1 MIKTQGIPPEDRLKI
16 HNQFLEEHMQ
26 LSNKIEQLE
35 RKMKPYLS
43 FEQLAE

>member
-1 MIKTQGIPPEDRLKI
+1 MIKTQGIPPEERLKI
-16 HNQFLEEHMQ
+16 YNQFLEEQMQ